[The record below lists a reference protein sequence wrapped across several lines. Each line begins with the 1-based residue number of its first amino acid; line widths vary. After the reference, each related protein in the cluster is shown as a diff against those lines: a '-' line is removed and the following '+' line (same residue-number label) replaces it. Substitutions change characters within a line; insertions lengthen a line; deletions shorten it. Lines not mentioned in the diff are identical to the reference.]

1 MLDDELP
8 TRRPADV
15 RKRVPRAVTES
26 ATTADGVQNVCPGSS
41 PPSVVKRMRSRR
53 RLHSATH
60 ALRVSLVEDGRP
72 NARMAEASVADRRG
86 WKAPTRATAP
96 FEVRIV
102 NVDCAFAG
110 ADTARATATRT
121 GAPIARTETAPVR
134 IETAGAKRS
143 SNLIDCSMTR

>member
-26 ATTADGVQNVCPGSS
+26 ATTADGMQNVCPGSS

-60 ALRVSLVEDGRP
+60 ALRVRLVEDGRP

-86 WKAPTRATAP
+86 WKAPTLATAP

-102 NVDCAFAG
+102 NVDCAAAG
-110 ADTARATATRT
+110 VTLSTKVAAATLSAPRRSAHDRSTRIRK
-121 GAPIARTETAPVR
+121 AL
-134 IETAGAKRS
+134 RS
-143 SNLIDCSMTR
+143 